1 MKNFFPTKLKINQFS
16 FSDIDTKHLKQVLRV
31 KLNTT
36 ITCVYLDHKYLCTIT
51 SLDPLIATIN
61 EELFVNDFELKK
73 HQLTLFQAVIKPKHF
88 EWILSKANELNLS
101 EFYPTIFARSQG
113 NLKFKHDRLTS
124 ITESAAKQS
133 GRVKLCSIHETINF
147 STMLELIVN
156 YDLVLVPYETKENIL
171 LGDYLNKVSLDRILK
186 VAIIVGPEGGFS
198 SQEIEELQNYKNV
211 QLVTLTKTVLR
222 SETASLYTLAVL
234 IDKIL
239 ISEKGEDNVK

>member
-1 MKNFFPTKLKINQFS
+1 
-16 FSDIDTKHLKQVLRV
+16 
-31 KLNTT
+31 
-36 ITCVYLDHKYLCTIT
+36 
-51 SLDPLIATIN
+51 
-61 EELFVNDFELKK
+61 
-73 HQLTLFQAVIKPKHF
+73 
-88 EWILSKANELNLS
+88 
-101 EFYPTIFARSQG
+101 
-113 NLKFKHDRLTS
+113 
-124 ITESAAKQS
+124 
-133 GRVKLCSIHETINF
+133 
-147 STMLELIVN
+147 MLELIVN